1 VDYFGILKFIE
12 LPKTLKRYHFV

>member
-12 LPKTLKRYHFV
+12 LPKTLKLYHFV